1 MVHLRAAKVAGIAA
15 DIPAVEVD
23 DPDGVGGASML
34 VVGWGST
41 FGAIATAVRRVRS
54 RGLEVAHVHLVHLNP
69 FPQNLGKVLESYPKV
84 LVPEANLGQLVKLL
98 RAEFLVDA
106 KALTKVQGVPFH
118 AAQIEEAMLEMLGE
132 EPGGTHEGTAQN
144 KDLAS

>member
-1 MVHLRAAKVAGIAA
+1 
-15 DIPAVEVD
+15 
-23 DPDGVGGASML
+23 ML

-84 LVPEANLGQLVKLL
+84 LVPEANLGQLVKLV

-106 KALTKVQGVPFH
+106 KSLTKVQGVPFR
-118 AAQIEEAMLEMLGE
+118 AAQIEEAVLEMSGVEPTTSLKE
-132 EPGGTHEGTAQN
+132 E
-144 KDLAS
+144 DVAS